1 MSRRLRSVLP
11 ITLNQL
17 TPEVIDP
24 SHVSEQLDKK
34 QLLRKQYYDQGS
46 RPLNELKPRDPV
58 YMQAGNHWIP
68 ATVIQKA
75 NTPHSYIVRTTEGHT
90 YRRNRRHLKISPTQE
105 QRSDHSM
112 TVYIEL
118 HHLNLSLRVVNLSK
132 PLPDFRTMLM
142 QLPFLFLGGVVV

>member
-1 MSRRLRSVLP
+1 MKRLLTKANETLSDPYFSLLEYRNSTIDNLASPAQLLMSRRLRSVLP

-68 ATVIQKA
+68 ATVIQKP
-75 NTPHSYIVRTTEGHT
+75 NTPHSYIVRITEGHT
-90 YRRNRRHLKISPTQE
+90 YNCNRRHP
-105 QRSDHSM
+105 
-112 TVYIEL
+112 
-118 HHLNLSLRVVNLSK
+118 
-132 PLPDFRTMLM
+132 
-142 QLPFLFLGGVVV
+142 